1 MSTNMIDWKRDHDG
15 IVTLTMDD
23 PGASVNTMN
32 DRYQASMTET
42 LDVLEAQREG
52 MTGVILTSAKKTFFA
67 GADLEAV
74 YQTTPEDAGDLF
86 AEAQSIKAQL
96 RRLEQ
101 LGVPVVAAINGTA
114 LGGGLEIA
122 LACHHRIAVKD
133 SRTKI
138 GLPEVTLGLLPGGGG
153 IIRLVR
159 MVGIQKAL
167 MDWLLQ
173 GQQRDPEASHQLGV
187 VDELVDSADALLPAA
202 RAWIQSQQQEEPSI
216 QPWEVKG
223 YRIPGGTPAS
233 PAMAA
238 ILPSLPALLRKQLKG
253 ADLPAPKAIL
263 ATAVEGTQVDFDT
276 ACRIESRAFAN
287 IVVGRTAKAMIQA
300 FFFDLQSI
308 GSGRL
313 RPQGPDPQ
321 KVGSVGILG
330 AGMMGAGIAYSCARA
345 GINVVLKDVDQ
356 AGAEK
361 GKTHVG
367 DVLAKQVARGK
378 LDQEAADTI
387 LARVHPSGQAADLA
401 SVDVVIEAVFENFE
415 LKSAVFAE
423 AEAELSDEVLLC
435 SNTSTLPISTLQ
447 ATSGRPKDFVGLHFF
462 SPVEKMKLVEIIRG
476 DQTSDATVARAYDLV
491 QQIRKIPITVGDG
504 RGFYTSRVFG
514 TLIME
519 ATALLEEGV
528 DPQVIERAATQAG
541 FPAPPLVLLDEVS
554 LTLAQHTRAEEEKEH
569 AAVGKV
575 RESAPGERLVDTMV
589 DEYGRKGR
597 AAGAGFYD
605 YSDDGGKTL
614 WPGLREHFSRGTEL
628 PFGDVQD
635 RYLFR
640 MALETAH
647 CFEDGVLTDTAS
659 ANIGSIFGIGFPPGT
674 GGTATF
680 ITNHEGGMEGFVQ
693 RADELADAYGE
704 RFRPREWLRARIGAG
719 SLA

>member
-1 MSTNMIDWKRDHDG
+1 MSNMIDWTRDDDG
-15 IVTLTMDD
+15 IVTLTMND
-23 PGASVNTMN
+23 PEASVNTMN
-32 DRYQASMTET
+32 DAYQASMAET
-42 LDVLEAQREG
+42 IDTLEAQREEV
-52 MTGVILTSAKKTFFA
+52 TGVILTSAKKTFFA
-67 GADLEAV
+67 GGDLEAI
-74 YQTTPEDAGDLF
+74 YRTTPEDAEKLF
-86 AEAQSIKAQL
+86 DQAQAIKAQL

-101 LGVPVVAAINGTA
+101 LGVPVVAALNGTA

-122 LACHHRIAVKD
+122 LACHRRIAVNSPGIKF
-133 SRTKI
+133 
-138 GLPEVTLGLLPGGGG
+138 GLPEVGLGLLPGGGG
-153 IIRLVR
+153 IIRMVR
-159 MVGIQKAL
+159 MLGIQKAL

-173 GQQRDPEASHQLGV
+173 GQQRDPEAAHQQGV
-187 VDELVDSADALLPAA
+187 VDELVDSPEALLPAA
-202 RAWIQSQQQEEPSI
+202 RAWIHSQQQEEPNT
-216 QPWEVKG
+216 QPWEAKG
-223 YRIPGGTPAS
+223 YRIPGGTAAS
-233 PAMAA
+233 PSMAA
-238 ILPSLPALLRKQLKG
+238 ILPSLPALLRQQLKG
-253 ADLPAPKAIL
+253 ADLPAPRAIL
-263 ATAVEGTQVDFDT
+263 ATAVEGTLVDFDT
-276 ACRIESRAFAN
+276 ACRIESRAFASL
-287 IVVGRTAKAMIQA
+287 VVGRTAKAMIQA

-308 GSGRL
+308 SSGRL
-313 RPQGPDPQ
+313 RPQGQKPQ
-321 KVGSVGILG
+321 KVGTVAILG

-345 GINVVLKDVDQ
+345 GIDVVLKDVDQ

-361 GKTHVG
+361 GKSHVS
-367 DVLAKQVARGK
+367 DVLAHQVSKGR
-378 LDQEAADTI
+378 LDQESADSI
-387 LARVHPSGQAADLA
+387 LARVQPTGQAADLA
-401 SVDVVIEAVFENFE
+401 TADVVIEAVFENLE

-423 AEAELSDEVLLC
+423 AETELPAEALLC

-447 ATSGRPKDFVGLHFF
+447 ATSGRPQDFVGLHFF

-554 LTLAQHTRAEEEKEH
+554 LTLAQHTRAEEEKEY
-569 AAVGKV
+569 AASGTV
-575 RESAPGERLVDTMV
+575 REPAAGERLVDTMV

-597 AAGAGFYD
+597 AAGGGFYD
-605 YSDDGGKTL
+605 YPADGGKSL
-614 WPGLREHFSRGTEL
+614 WPGLREHFGRGTEL
-628 PFGDVQD
+628 PSKDIQD

-659 ANIGSIFGIGFPPGT
+659 ANIGSIFGIGFPPGA

-680 ITNHEGGMEGFVQ
+680 ITNHEGGLAGFVA

-704 RFRPREWLRARIGAG
+704 RFRPRDWLRSRGGAG
-719 SLA
+719 TLV